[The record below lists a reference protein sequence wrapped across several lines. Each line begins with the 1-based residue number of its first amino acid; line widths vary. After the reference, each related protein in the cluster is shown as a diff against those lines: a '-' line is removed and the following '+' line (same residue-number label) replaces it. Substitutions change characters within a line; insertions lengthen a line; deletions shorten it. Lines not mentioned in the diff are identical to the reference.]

1 MAGHTPHLAQASDL
15 AIAEELG
22 YQLVRLVNM
31 TSRAKAHFAAPAAD
45 GIERAAYALL
55 AHLVREGPQRT
66 TALAE
71 AVRSDTSTVS
81 RQVSAL
87 VQLGLVAR
95 TADPEDGRACLLV
108 ATDAGHSTFDRAKA
122 ERTKH
127 IAAML
132 AEWPQSDQRTLV
144 MLLDRF
150 NENFE
155 NYHPLGGTR

>member
-1 MAGHTPHLAQASDL
+1 MADEAQDL

-22 YQLVRLVNM
+22 HQLVRLVNM
-31 TSRAKAHFAAPAAD
+31 TSRAKTQLTSVTTE

-55 AHLVREGPQRT
+55 AHLVRYGPQRT

-87 VQLGLVAR
+87 VQHGLVER
-95 TADPEDGRACLLV
+95 MADPADGRACLLV
-108 ATDAGHSTFDRAKA
+108 ATDAGRGTFDRAKA
-122 ERTKH
+122 ERTRH
-127 IAAML
+127 IAAMIDD
-132 AEWPQSDQRTLV
+132 WPRGDRQTLV

-150 NENFE
+150 NHDFE
-155 NYHPLGGTR
+155 NYRPLGADR

>member
-1 MAGHTPHLAQASDL
+1 MAEPLGDL

-31 TSRAKAHFAAPAAD
+31 VSRAKAQFASVAAAD

-66 TALAE
+66 TALAD
-71 AVRSDTSTVS
+71 AVHCDTSTVS

-87 VQLGLVAR
+87 VQHGLVER
-95 TADPEDGRACLLV
+95 KADPEDGRACLLV
-108 ATDAGHSTFDRAKA
+108 ATEAGQHTFDRAKA
-122 ERTKH
+122 ERTRH
-127 IAAML
+127 IAALL
-132 AEWPQSDQRTLV
+132 AGWPQGDRRTLV

-150 NENFE
+150 NDDCE
-155 NYHPLGGTR
+155 NYHPMGETR